1 MTDGWARSFTVGT
14 LCKPCHLFA
23 EGAFA
28 SQLFKSS
35 PIGYAMKPDKG
46 DTMNAV
52 LNLSLYEQ
60 LMALPDHVTGEILN
74 GELYAMPRPT
84 GRHAGASSALGM
96 RIGPPFRFGEG
107 GPGGWWIV
115 DEPEVHFI
123 RDVEVAVPDLAG
135 WRRERMPSIPEGHR
149 FEIVPNWLC
158 EILSPSTAK
167 KDRAIK
173 LPLYA
178 HYGVAHV
185 WMVDPVAQ
193 TLEAFELR
201 EGRWTLIAT
210 LKDDDRVAVAP
221 FDAVEFSLAD
231 LWA

>member
-1 MTDGWARSFTVGT
+1 MTDGWARSFTVDT

-23 EGAFA
+23 EGH
-28 SQLFKSS
+28 LPLNYSS
-35 PIGYAMKPDKG
+35 PIGYAMKPDQG

-115 DEPEVHFI
+115 DEPEVHFT

-135 WRRERMPSIPEGHR
+135 WRHERMPSIPEGHR
-149 FEIVPNWLC
+149 FEIVPDWLC

-210 LKDDDRVAVAP
+210 LKDDDWVSVAP